1 MKDDKPSVQDAPIV
15 SQDRVRDVIRK
26 QLDIYVNVGRH
37 TVEELASDSGVS
49 KHAIRSY
56 MRNDGTKEPSLARAL
71 SLAVC
76 IGPRAVQ
83 AIMHLIGYEAQKLG
97 NADEPRPMQIVAD
110 ALGHFAVIGQAAA
123 DNIIDHTE
131 RPRTMEA
138 ADALIATIIPL
149 SSARTRG

>member
-1 MKDDKPSVQDAPIV
+1 MNQQPSVQDAPIV
-15 SQDRVRDVIRK
+15 SQDRVRDVMRK
-26 QLDIYVNVGRH
+26 QLDIAVNVGRY
-37 TVEELASDSGVS
+37 TVDQLASDSGVS
-49 KHAIRSY
+49 VSAIRSY

-97 NADEPRPMQIVAD
+97 NAGDPKPMQIVAD
-110 ALGHFAVIGQAAA
+110 ALGHLGIIGQAAA
-123 DNIIDHTE
+123 DNVIDHTE
-131 RPRTMEA
+131 QPRTMEA

-149 SSARTRG
+149 SSARSGRG